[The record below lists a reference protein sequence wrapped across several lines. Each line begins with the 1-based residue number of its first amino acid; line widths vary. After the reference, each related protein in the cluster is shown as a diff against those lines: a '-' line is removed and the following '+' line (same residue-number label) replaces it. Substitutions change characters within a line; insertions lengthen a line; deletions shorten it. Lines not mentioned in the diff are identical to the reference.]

1 LRACLI
7 GVKSK
12 LIFLTSGTLI
22 PIKVHFLPSFFTC
35 MVGGLGV
42 VKGVVFLA
50 FGLIV
55 GILELILSNFGLAVV
70 GTSELNIGILGL
82 CEGKY
87 SSLERVG
94 STE

>member
-1 LRACLI
+1 MI

-35 MVGGLGV
+35 LVGGLGV

-55 GILELILSNFGLAVV
+55 GILELILSNFGLVV

-82 CEGKY
+82 FEGKY
-87 SSLERVG
+87 SSLVRIE

>member
-1 LRACLI
+1 MRACLI

-70 GTSELNIGILGL
+70 GTSELNGILGL
-82 CEGKY
+82 FEGTY

-94 STE
+94 GNE

>member
-1 LRACLI
+1 MI

-55 GILELILSNFGLAVV
+55 GILELILSNFGPVV
-70 GTSELNIGILGL
+70 GTSALNIGILGL
-82 CEGKY
+82 FEGTY
-87 SSLERVG
+87 SSLERIE